1 MKIVHLIDIENQTIL
16 DVYFVDEQT
25 GIRIDYSVEEFLKN
39 IKQ

>member
-25 GIRIDYSVEEFLKN
+25 GIRICK
-39 IKQ
+39 